1 MTLIE
6 PVLLAAATL
15 SGIAGAVWGITSA
28 PIWGLDGFVGGAVR
42 GLGGFVGGFIGG
54 GASFAA
60 VFFALGCVLLLLDKA
75 RKKRQRHTGGPDQ
88 PPSP

>member
-1 MTLIE
+1 MNLIE
-6 PVLLAAATL
+6 PVLLAGATL
-15 SGIAGAVWGITSA
+15 GGIAGAVWGITSE

-54 GASFAA
+54 GVSFAA
-60 VFFALGCVLLLLDKA
+60 VFFALGFVLFRLDKA
-75 RKKRQRHTGGPDQ
+75 REKRQRHAGGPDQ